1 MENQVRCSGEEEGA
15 RGGELM
21 RAGDMNGLPT
31 GYSSSHLSAPFRE
44 PRQLCGCHLP
54 AQNSWKCAL
63 KRRLATH
70 FTKVVITQSWK
81 GLLKLKES
89 CVPSQASGTVESAHG
104 CKHDWQPTL
113 RVTFISRFDKDMGAL
128 IDGTFQRKNN
138 TSEALEIYYWI
149 KEGGRQQSNRHRSV
163 AQLCIL
169 EGCKSPFFHEEGAP

>member
-1 MENQVRCSGEEEGA
+1 M
-15 RGGELM
+15 
-21 RAGDMNGLPT
+21 
-31 GYSSSHLSAPFRE
+31 
-44 PRQLCGCHLP
+44 
-54 AQNSWKCAL
+54 
-63 KRRLATH
+63 
-70 FTKVVITQSWK
+70 
-81 GLLKLKES
+81 KLKES

-113 RVTFISRFDKDMGAL
+113 RVTFISHFDKDMGAL

-163 AQLCIL
+163 VQLCIL